1 MWKPPQRIKYT
12 PLEQP
17 WPSQEEAEKSRLFQ
31 SFQHGP
37 LHLEQRSWIP
47 AMVPWRATEEG
58 FVSDNVLDWYRR
70 FAEGQPGAIVI
81 EATGIRDVPS
91 GPLLR
96 IGHDRYLEGLKTLT
110 EAVHEAS
117 QGQTK
122 VFIQLIDFLSIR
134 RRPEPEKFFQRF
146 LVIDDVLRER
156 YYQLSK
162 VEDISEDELRQALSE
177 LNEEQLSQVLDARQ
191 LESLYQGFRER
202 VFDPAPHLQELPQ
215 VLPDLFANAAARAQS
230 AGFDGI
236 ELHYAHAYTMASFL
250 SASNVRTDEYG
261 GSRENRVRLPLEVF
275 RAVRNKVG
283 NDYPVGCRFLSEEII
298 EGGSTLEDAR
308 YFATEFA
315 RAGMDFISLSRGGK
329 FDDAKRPKVG
339 QAAYPYTGQSGYE
352 CMPSFLSD
360 EQGPFGR
367 NISPSHSIRNS
378 IRAAGFETP
387 VVVAGGIHSYQQAE
401 EILQSDQADIIGIA
415 RQAIADPDWFRKVK
429 SGCGGQVRLCEYS
442 NYCERLDQHHKEVT
456 CNLWDKEGRDDDGVA
471 LSQDG
476 RRRLIAPAWKPAS

>member
-1 MWKPPQRIKYT
+1 MWKPPQRIKFT
-12 PLEQP
+12 PLDEP
-17 WPSQEEAEKSRLFQ
+17 WPSQEEAARALLFQ
-31 SFQHGP
+31 SFKYGP
-37 LHLEQRSWIP
+37 LELSQRSWIP
-47 AMVPWRATEEG
+47 AMVPWRATEDG
-58 FVSDNVLDWYRR
+58 YVSDNVLDWYRR

-96 IGHDRYLEGLKTLT
+96 IGHDRYIEGLKRLT
-110 EAVHEAS
+110 QTVHEAS

-122 VFIQLIDFLSIR
+122 IYIQLIDFLSIR

-146 LVIDDVLRER
+146 LQIDEDLRKRFE
-156 YYQLSK
+156 QQT
-162 VEDISEDELRQALSE
+162 SETDKTESEIRSALADMDEETLAQV
-177 LNEEQLSQVLDARQ
+177 LNERQ

-202 VFDPAPHLQELPQ
+202 VFDPEPHLQELPQ
-215 VLPDLFANAAARAQS
+215 VLPDLFADAAERAKA

-250 SASNVRTDEYG
+250 SARNIRSDGYG
-261 GSRENRVRLPLEVF
+261 GPRENRVRLPLEVF
-275 RAVRNKVG
+275 AKVRERVG
-283 NDYPVGCRFLSEEII
+283 IDYPLGCRFLSDEII
-298 EGGSTLEDAR
+298 EGGSHLADAQ

-352 CMPSFLSD
+352 CMPSFQSD

-367 NISPSHSIRNS
+367 NIEPTASIRQA
-378 IRAAGFETP
+378 IRDAGFQTP

-401 EILQSDQADIIGIA
+401 NILQQEQADIIGIA

-429 SGCGGQVRLCEYS
+429 SGCGAEVRLCEYS
-442 NYCERLDQHHKEVT
+442 NYCERLDQNHQEVT
-456 CNLWDKEGRDDDGVA
+456 CNLWDKVGRDEDSA
-471 LSQDG
+471 TLSQDG
-476 RRRLIAPAWKPAS
+476 RRRLIAPQWEKSE

>member
-12 PLEQP
+12 PLEHP
-17 WPSQEEAEKSRLFQ
+17 WPSREEAARSRLFQ
-31 SFQHGP
+31 RFQHGP
-37 LHLEQRSWIP
+37 LSLEQRSWIP
-47 AMVPWRATEEG
+47 AMVPWRATDEG
-58 FVSDNVLDWYRR
+58 FVSENVLDWYRR

-96 IGHDRYLEGLKTLT
+96 IGHDRYLDGLKTLT
-110 EAVHEAS
+110 QTVHDAS
-117 QGQTK
+117 QGKTK

-134 RRPEPEKFFQRF
+134 RRPEPDKFFQRF
-146 LVIDDVLRER
+146 LTIDDALRER
-156 YYQLSK
+156 YCQLK
-162 VEDISEDELRQALSE
+162 NIDDISDTDLRQALSE
-177 LNEEQLSQVLDARQ
+177 LNEEALAQVLDSRQ
-191 LESLYQGFRER
+191 QESLYQGFRER
-202 VFDPAPHLQELPQ
+202 VFDPAPHLQELPE
-215 VLPDLFANAAARAQS
+215 VLPGLFADAAARAKA

-250 SASNVRTDEYG
+250 SASNVREDAYG

-275 RAVRNKVG
+275 QAVRDTVG
-283 NDYPVGCRFLSEEII
+283 SDYPVGCRFLSEEII

-308 YFATEFA
+308 FFATEFA

-339 QAAYPYTGQSGYE
+339 QAAYPYTGESGYE
-352 CMPSFLSD
+352 CMPSFQSD

-367 NISPSHSIRNS
+367 NIAPTASIRDS
-378 IRAAGFETP
+378 IRAAGFNTP
-387 VVVAGGIHSYQQAE
+387 VIVAGGIHSYQQAE
-401 EILQSDQADIIGIA
+401 KILQQDQADVIGIA

-429 SGCGGQVRLCEYS
+429 SGCGTDVRLCEYS
-442 NYCERLDQHHKEVT
+442 NYCERLDQNHQEVT
-456 CNLWDKEGRDDDGVA
+456 CNLWDKSGRDEEGVT

-476 RRRLIAPAWKPAS
+476 RRRLIAPAWKRS

>member
-12 PLEQP
+12 PLDQP
-17 WPSQEEAEKSRLFQ
+17 WPSQEEAEQSRLFQ

-37 LHLEQRSWIP
+37 LHLAQRSWIP
-47 AMVPWRATEEG
+47 AMVPWRATDEG
-58 FVSDNVLDWYRR
+58 FVSKNVLDWYRR

-96 IGHDRYLEGLKTLT
+96 IGHDRYIEGLRKLT
-110 EAVHEAS
+110 QTVHEAS
-117 QGQTK
+117 AGQTK

-146 LVIDDVLRER
+146 LSIDDALRER
-156 YYQLSK
+156 YFEFSK
-162 VEDISEDELRQALSE
+162 IDHISDADLRNALSE
-177 LNEEQLSQVLDARQ
+177 LKEDELAQVLDARQ

-215 VLPDLFANAAARAQS
+215 VLPSLFAEAAERAKA

-250 SASNVRTDEYG
+250 SASNVRTDGYG

-275 RAVRNKVG
+275 HAVRNSVG

-298 EGGSTLEDAR
+298 TGGSTLEDAQF
-308 YFATEFA
+308 FATEFA

-367 NISPSHSIRNS
+367 NISPTASIRES
-378 IRAAGFETP
+378 IRAAGCDTP
-387 VVVAGGIHSYQQAE
+387 VVVAGGIHSYRQAE

-429 SGCGGQVRLCEYS
+429 SGCGKQVRLCEYS

-456 CNLWDKEGRDDDGVA
+456 CNLWDKEGREEKDVV

-476 RRRLIAPAWKPAS
+476 RRRLIAPAWKPGN